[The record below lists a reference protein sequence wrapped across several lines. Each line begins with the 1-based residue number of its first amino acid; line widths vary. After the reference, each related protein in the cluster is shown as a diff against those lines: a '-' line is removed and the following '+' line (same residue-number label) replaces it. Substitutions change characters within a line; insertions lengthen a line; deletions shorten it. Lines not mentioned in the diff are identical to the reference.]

1 MHNSYALVISPVS
14 SEDITLLCTA
24 VLCLSY
30 LVRSRR
36 TCLVA
41 LTELGCWN
49 LLKNY
54 NSVLDFCVFGAK
66 CTHALCR

>member
-30 LVRSRR
+30 LEAGG
-36 TCLVA
+36 LV
-41 LTELGCWN
+41 L
-49 LLKNY
+49 
-54 NSVLDFCVFGAK
+54 
-66 CTHALCR
+66 